1 MKNKPF
7 EMLTIRQC
15 AARGILREHQLR
27 TLVRAR
33 KIPFIMV
40 GNKALVNYTALC
52 EQLQRPDS
60 VEVID

>member
-1 MKNKPF
+1 MQNRPF

-15 AARGILREHQLR
+15 AARGILKEHQLR
-27 TLVRAR
+27 TLVKSR

-52 EQLQRPDS
+52 EQLQKPDNI
-60 VEVID
+60 EAAE